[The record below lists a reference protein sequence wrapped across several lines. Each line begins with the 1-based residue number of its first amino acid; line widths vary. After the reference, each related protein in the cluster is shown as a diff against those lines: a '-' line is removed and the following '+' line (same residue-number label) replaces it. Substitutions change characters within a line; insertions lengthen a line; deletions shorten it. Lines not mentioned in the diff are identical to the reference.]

1 MSLEISEQITSATS
15 VIRNHIIKHN
25 RKNRD
30 DKIDYITIEP
40 ERVSVFYVKSEYQ
53 AQHTDAP
60 NNNEALLKLHRM
72 YNDMNSKVE
81 QIHSRMCGEEEEEQ
95 EEEEQ
100 EEEEQEAIDHYE
112 NIELNSFWLP
122 AQNRTQVDAVNH
134 IIQYTKEMV
143 KVMKEPS
150 HNKLIRHPNFAED
163 GWRNRVY
170 DLFKRCKQ
178 QNSED
183 YFYINIYR
191 FQAGYC
197 VKRDEGNNEQWA
209 KHLLHFQK
217 ACRIYYELV
226 RHVVAIMSKNHE
238 GGRIDTE
245 WQQKIKRAIFD
256 IEIDYV
262 YFRNLNS
269 RNWLVLK
276 HRVKN
281 YCDRIRLSRREESDD
296 GDDDEEK

>member
-81 QIHSRMCGEEEEEQ
+81 QIHSR
-95 EEEEQ
+95 
-100 EEEEQEAIDHYE
+100 I
-112 NIELNSFWLP
+112 
-122 AQNRTQVDAVNH
+122 TQVDAVNH

-163 GWRNRVY
+163 
-170 DLFKRCKQ
+170 DFKQ
-178 QNSED
+178 V
-183 YFYINIYR
+183 I
-191 FQAGYC
+191 A
-197 VKRDEGNNEQWA
+197 
-209 KHLLHFQK
+209 
-217 ACRIYYELV
+217 
-226 RHVVAIMSKNHE
+226 
-238 GGRIDTE
+238 
-245 WQQKIKRAIFD
+245 
-256 IEIDYV
+256 
-262 YFRNLNS
+262 
-269 RNWLVLK
+269 
-276 HRVKN
+276 
-281 YCDRIRLSRREESDD
+281 
-296 GDDDEEK
+296 